1 MLKITDIARDKI
13 KELMQEHP
21 DKCLRIIF
29 EGFG

>member
-1 MLKITDIARDKI
+1 MLKITDGARDKI

-21 DKCLRIIF
+21 DKHLRVVF